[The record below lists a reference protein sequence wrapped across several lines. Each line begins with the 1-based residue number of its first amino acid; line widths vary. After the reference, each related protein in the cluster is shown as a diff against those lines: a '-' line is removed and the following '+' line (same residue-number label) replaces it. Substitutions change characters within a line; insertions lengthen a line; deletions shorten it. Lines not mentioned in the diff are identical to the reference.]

1 MKSYLGVVGQMSK
14 PKLTQDR
21 FFIDVKLQINKYVKQ
36 IDEPIVSNM
45 LQQVQQGKMLR
56 CKLIYMIIG
65 EKEFLHSPN
74 KQLYFDACKLGAI
87 IEFIHLASLLH
98 DDVLDNAN
106 KRRGGPTINF
116 KYGNKKAIML
126 GDILY
131 SFAFSKLS
139 YMDNRIASSVANAVA
154 TLSVGELLDMEMSE
168 AFNSNYT
175 KYLDMIYKKTASLIQ
190 ATCYC
195 SGILAGKDATKL
207 GEYGKN
213 LGIAFQLIDDILDI
227 TSNEATLGK
236 PSYNDFKE
244 GKVSVP
250 YILLYQ
256 RITHKQELERLH
268 KKELN
273 EKQKLWIQTSMN
285 EFDVLEDSINI
296 ASSFGVLAMNAID
309 EMSNQDECSKEL
321 IKLANDLIKRDF

>member
-1 MKSYLGVVGQMSK
+1 MNKAII
-14 PKLTQDR
+14 TQAQ
-21 FFIDVKLQINKYVKQ
+21 FIIDVKLQINKYIQ
-36 IDEPIVSNM
+36 EINNNDVSLM
-45 LQQVQQGKMLR
+45 LQQIKQGKMIR
-56 CKLIYMIIG
+56 CKLIFLIIG
-65 EKEFLHSPN
+65 QKGFLQSKH
-74 KQLYFDACKLGAI
+74 KKLYHDACKLGAI

-98 DDVLDNAN
+98 DDVLDNATT
-106 KRRGGPTINF
+106 RRGAKSINF
-116 KYGNKKAIML
+116 KYGDKKAVML

-139 YMDNRIASSVANAVA
+139 YMDNRIASSIANAVA
-154 TLSVGELLDMEMSE
+154 TLSVGELLDMKMSE

-175 KYLDMIYKKTASLIQ
+175 KYLDMIYKKTASLIE

-195 SGILAGKDATKL
+195 SGILAGKNANKL

-256 RITHKQELERLH
+256 RITHKQDLEKLH

-273 EKQKLWIQTSMN
+273 EKEKLWIQTSMN

-309 EMSNQDECSKEL
+309 EMGDKDECSKEL